1 MGYYTKQELIDMG
14 VGYVGENV
22 KISRKV
28 ILHGIEHMKFD
39 DNSRVDDLCI
49 LSGKIELG
57 KNVHIAVMCHI
68 DGSREGV
75 YIEDFVGVSYNTI
88 IFAASDDYSGRFMSN
103 PTIPVEYKNVK
114 HNKVIIKKHSLIG
127 ASSVIFPGVII
138 GEGNSIGAMS
148 LVNKSTEPWGIYVG
162 SPIKYIKK
170 REKDLLLFEEDYIKK
185 YR

>member
-22 KISRKV
+22 KISRKA
-28 ILHGIEHMKFD
+28 ILHGIENMKFD

-49 LSGKIELG
+49 LSGKVEIG

-75 YIEDFVGVSYNTI
+75 YIEDFAGLAYCCNV
-88 IFAASDDYSGRFMSN
+88 FAASDDYSGEFMTN
-103 PTIPVEYKNVK
+103 PTIPSGYKNIK
-114 HNKVIIKKHSLIG
+114 YGKVTIKKHSIVG

-138 GEGNSIGAMS
+138 EEGNAIGAMS
-148 LVNKSTEPWGIYVG
+148 LVNKSTEPWGIYAG
-162 SPIKYIKK
+162 SPIKYIKN
-170 REKDLLLFEEDYIKK
+170 REKDLLLFEEK
-185 YR
+185 YLLKR